1 MSSTVIGATIAGAI
15 CGLVPLVY
23 GIARGET
30 GIGLAGFAACLIA
43 GVVLGVLLA
52 VPLAALFAWLIWRHS
67 REAQAARLA
76 ARERPGARPD
86 APTPQTD
93 PGRFDRDPAHER
105 EPTARR

>member
-1 MSSTVIGATIAGAI
+1 MSSTIIGATVAGAI

-23 GIARGET
+23 GLARGET
-30 GIGLAGFAACLIA
+30 GLGLAGFAACLIA

-67 REAQAARLA
+67 REAHADRLA
-76 ARERPGARPD
+76 ARAPAGTRPD
-86 APTPQTD
+86 TPAAETD
-93 PGRFDRDPAHER
+93 DGRFDRDPADDR